1 MLFVAGFASVC
12 DEGDDALIAGTVIRT
27 PERPSVASFLNPTRI
42 VRLFVEHRDLIRQFA
57 VRFFLARHKGTLLG
71 AAWALVF
78 PLVMLA
84 VYTFVFVG
92 VFGVRWG
99 GPDDPPMRY
108 VIALFCGIMVFQ
120 VFSETCS
127 RASSLIADH
136 PNLVKKVIFPVEI
149 LPAAQLGSSLLS
161 AGFGFVLA
169 FLAAAFV
176 LWSVGWPAVL
186 FPLTLLPLLAMSL
199 GVGWF
204 VASLGVYVRDATNVV
219 VLVVQQVL
227 FFMTPV
233 LYRVES
239 IPERFRWIAKV
250 NPMTPI
256 VDAARRT
263 LVFGE
268 QPEWSGFLGACAVS
282 LVVLQ
287 LGYAWF
293 MLTRRGFADVL

>member
-1 MLFVAGFASVC
+1 MIGLAWVC
-12 DEGDDALIAGTVIRT
+12 GEGDDALRAGTVIRT
-27 PERPSVASFLNPTRI
+27 PERPPVASFLNPVRM
-42 VRLFVEHRDLIRQFA
+42 VRLFVEQRDLIRQFA
-57 VRFFLARHKGTLLG
+57 VRFFVARHKGTALG

-78 PLVMLA
+78 PLLMLA

-99 GPDDPPMRY
+99 GPEEPPMRY
-108 VIALFCGIMVFQ
+108 VVALFCGIMIFQ
-120 VFSETCS
+120 VFSETCT
-127 RASSLIADH
+127 RAATLITDH
-136 PNLVKKVIFPVEI
+136 PNLVKKVIFPVEV
-149 LPAAQLGSSLLS
+149 LPVAQLGSSLLS
-161 AGFGFVLA
+161 ASFGFVLA

-176 LWSVGWPAVL
+176 LGSVGWPAVF
-186 FPLTLLPLLAMSL
+186 FPLTLFPLLAMAL

-239 IPERFRWIAKV
+239 IPERFRWIARV

-268 QPEWSGFLGACAVS
+268 TPDWAGFLGACAVS